1 MLCLLRHGADTSNQY
16 LDGNTPQHEAVCW
29 EVEGVVAVFL
39 DRGADVNARN
49 CEGDSPMFLF
59 SCCSDSYSVVEK
71 LVEFGWR
78 KRGRTERNRAYV
90 VPSGMAE
97 LR

>member
-29 EVEGVVAVFL
+29 EAEGVVTVLL
-39 DRGADVNARN
+39 DREADVNARN
-49 CEGDSPMFLF
+49 CEDDSSMFLF

-71 LVEFGWR
+71 LVEFGASVEEQNVTGHTLCRQVWL
-78 KRGRTERNRAYV
+78 N
-90 VPSGMAE
+90 
-97 LR
+97 